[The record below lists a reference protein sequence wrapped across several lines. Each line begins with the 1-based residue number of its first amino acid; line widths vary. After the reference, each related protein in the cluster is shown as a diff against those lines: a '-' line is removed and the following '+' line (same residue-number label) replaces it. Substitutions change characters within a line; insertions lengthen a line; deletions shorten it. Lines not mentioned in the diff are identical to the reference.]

1 MPTTAARV
9 NPKASGARPQAGGAA
24 RPQAARRPAPKARA
38 RRGSESENAAPNGQ
52 YTEGVYA
59 NRAAKAPAARKPPVA
74 KPPGFKKIASPAPAP
89 APTRPKKRVA
99 QAPAPSRPK
108 PVQAPAPARP
118 KPKPIARPVKEA
130 PAPAPRASPITT
142 RSATT
147 NSPITTKTTRDVR
160 LGRSIVVEPVQG
172 PAVCSILLLHGFACD
187 AKQCASSWKPRL
199 KSMGDLGTRCRL
211 VFLNAPKREISCY
224 PGETPVESAWHDYFT
239 DHGGAGGRPEI
250 EEDIDQNHLAEARKL
265 IHAEIDKEAE
275 KFGGDYRR
283 VALFG
288 ESQGGCTALDAATT
302 HPKTIGGVFCSFGQL
317 YSCTPISA
325 RSARDLKI
333 VFWHGSRDKTI
344 AASLCLRSAAR
355 LLDRGA
361 KKLTLHIEDGLEHCQ
376 GSDSEAQCLRKSLE
390 NWGFLSGQPET
401 APEPKSSPVRREPP
415 PTPPSIIKPPG
426 LTPPPR
432 PPRSERAT
440 PDPTPPGFA
449 RQSISRDSVEEDVRA
464 LISSSDRDEVAV
476 SHISGLYRRKYGR
489 MLDYKSLGF
498 AKLTAFVAEI
508 PGLELMNGAAGGS
521 VRLAQAAPHRMIY
534 DDETDSELEGY
545 A

>member
-1 MPTTAARV
+1 
-9 NPKASGARPQAGGAA
+9 
-24 RPQAARRPAPKARA
+24 
-38 RRGSESENAAPNGQ
+38 
-52 YTEGVYA
+52 
-59 NRAAKAPAARKPPVA
+59 
-74 KPPGFKKIASPAPAP
+74 
-89 APTRPKKRVA
+89 
-99 QAPAPSRPK
+99 
-108 PVQAPAPARP
+108 
-118 KPKPIARPVKEA
+118 
-130 PAPAPRASPITT
+130 
-142 RSATT
+142 
-147 NSPITTKTTRDVR
+147 
-160 LGRSIVVEPVQG
+160 
-172 PAVCSILLLHGFACD
+172 
-187 AKQCASSWKPRL
+187 
-199 KSMGDLGTRCRL
+199 MGDLGQRCRL

-376 GSDSEAQCLRKSLE
+376 GSDSEAQCLRKALE

-401 APEPKSSPVRREPP
+401 APEPKSSPVRQAP

-440 PDPTPPGFA
+440 PDPTPPGFS
-449 RQSISRDSVEEDVRA
+449 RQQISRDDVEEDVRA
-464 LISSSDRDEVAV
+464 LIASADRDEVAV

-498 AKLTAFVAEI
+498 AKMTAFVAEI
-508 PGLELMNGAAGGS
+508 PGLELVNGAAGGS